1 MACTANTAATA
12 AESLRF
18 ICMSPPTVVAS
29 SLPDANDSTA
39 VATSKKTT
47 STEKPLVPGEN
58 IPHFD
63 GMRKMLEQMLH
74 KHNVCS
80 HGAMLK

>member
-1 MACTANTAATA
+1 LLLQACPTLTTAPP
-12 AESLRF
+12 LRQ
-18 ICMSPPTVVAS
+18 A
-29 SLPDANDSTA
+29 
-39 VATSKKTT
+39 KKTT